1 MPITEEQVQS
11 TLSADLSCEQ
21 IFRRF
26 EDVGMEDVQVGEYP
40 IAVRGRKPA
49 TSV

>member
-11 TLSADLSCEQ
+11 TLSADSICEQ
-21 IFRRF
+21 VFGWF
-26 EDVGMEDVQVGEYP
+26 EDMGMEDMHVGEYP
-40 IAVRGRKPA
+40 IAIRGRKPA